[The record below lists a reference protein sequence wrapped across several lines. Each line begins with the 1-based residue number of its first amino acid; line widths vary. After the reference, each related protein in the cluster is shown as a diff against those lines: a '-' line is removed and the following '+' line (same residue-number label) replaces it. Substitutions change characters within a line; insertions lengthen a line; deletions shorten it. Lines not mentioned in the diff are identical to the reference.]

1 MFKVY
6 IFHFVLDI
14 FAYYINFS
22 VVFQTGKEGI
32 NYAGTCSD
40 NLDNNC
46 NGLTDDEDDA
56 CDAEVSL
63 SVTNGNNLCNYQT
76 QSFTIN
82 LRNRENV
89 GIGEVSVSDRIYNSN
104 NNLEYTGSAHC
115 ENVLGNGICS
125 NSYNVNLDTGSYYHN
140 VAATYGNNEQITKN
154 NYQAFTVLS
163 NDNVACCADEG
174 EIPTG
179 GRICCNNLPTDG
191 ANGACGCPDKF
202 IFDPDLNQ
210 GQGGCKPE
218 VGAICWSSN
227 VNERND
233 LSLCLVETLL
243 SQLWWNDAFN
253 VDRLQNCFRFHRDNE
268 PVTQA
273 CCPYID
279 YDNKEYGE
287 YQNIEVY

>member
-1 MFKVY
+1 LFKVY

-191 ANGACGCPDKF
+191 ANGACGCPDGF
-202 IFDPDLNQ
+202 YWVNGVCVYR
-210 GQGGCKPE
+210 GQSCSNTCTIQELLTNPE
-218 VGAICWSSN
+218 Q
-227 VNERND
+227 
-233 LSLCLVETLL
+233 CL
-243 SQLWWNDAFN
+243 
-253 VDRLQNCFRFHRDNE
+253 RFTPTPYE
-268 PVTQA
+268 QA
-273 CCPYID
+273 CCFDVNYND
-279 YDNKEYGE
+279 QDF
-287 YQNIEVY
+287 YQWANVEVY

>member
-89 GIGEVSVSDRIYNSN
+89 GIWEVSVTDRIYDSN
-104 NNLEYTGSAHC
+104 NNLEYTGNAHC
-115 ENVLGNGICS
+115 ENVIANGICS

-154 NYQAFTVLS
+154 NYNAFAVLS
-163 NDNVACCADEG
+163 NDNIACCADEG
-174 EIPTG
+174 EVPTG
-179 GRICCNNLPTDG
+179 GRICCDGRATEG
-191 ANGACGCPDKF
+191 ANGACGCPSGF
-202 IFDPDLNQ
+202 TFSTDL
-210 GQGGCKPE
+210 GKCIPGGE
-218 VGAICWSSN
+218 ICWSSDA
-227 VNERND
+227 NERND
-233 LSLCLVETLL
+233 IGKCLAQELTITFLL
-243 SQLWWNDAFN
+243 NNLFVNNQYNSNILD
-253 VDRLQNCFRFHRDNE
+253 CFSPRPNQE
-268 PVTQA
+268 NPTQT
-273 CCPYID
+273 CCPYIT
-279 YDNKEYGE
+279 YDNKNYGE